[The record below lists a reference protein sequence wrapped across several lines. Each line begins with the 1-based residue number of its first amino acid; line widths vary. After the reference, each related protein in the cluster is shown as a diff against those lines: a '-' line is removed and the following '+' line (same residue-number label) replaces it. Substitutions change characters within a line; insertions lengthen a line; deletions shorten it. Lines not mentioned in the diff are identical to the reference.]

1 MSGPVPPPLPI
12 GGPPPLPTGGPP
24 PAHLPMPPPP
34 PPPMPTGLPPPP
46 NSTHIINIPIPP
58 SHHPMVPVGRGA
70 PPPRGGGMRPGMR
83 SPFTNTVLIT
93 NVPYFFHGYNHIR
106 DLLYPCGTAKTC
118 SFYPR
123 VPKRNKENKGE
134 DTTDN
139 NEEGEGNVETMKT
152 MATTNGGDN
161 TMMATTNDGRNKN
174 KITVLVNMVSPDQAV
189 KVFACFKN
197 FTGQLDDQYKDMRCY
212 MLPSSHDV
220 PLPPPLVDNMTQ
232 KVLGSK
238 LFANFNSLEKTTQ
251 FNATSRNKDDSNDKP
266 GATAATT
273 GNETEGDDVENT
285 TNKDENND
293 QPKLLDADKV
303 AAAAGGVSAYDAEE
317 DPLNAPAVLA
327 AVKEFRRKLDRTH
340 GNQKTQR
347 AEMVAKKLKEV
358 RPRIRTVMESE
369 KKRRLE
375 LLKQRQ
381 EKLKLWKDGGIGRA
395 PPAPVSLPVPAQTS
409 LPQPPLPGGGPPPP
423 PPSLGLPPPPMQ
435 GAERGA
441 SADSG
446 KRGRSNLPAWMTQQQ
461 QQQPEEPASKK
472 AKTATDSSST
482 TYPSHFPQTLPTT
495 SHAILRQFLANQVR
509 ESMGEEEATL
519 IDFLYSH
526 ILEGKATSELLQELQ
541 VVLEEEADS
550 FLKAVWVKVQEMQ
563 QQ

>member
-1 MSGPVPPPLPI
+1 
-12 GGPPPLPTGGPP
+12 
-24 PAHLPMPPPP
+24 
-34 PPPMPTGLPPPP
+34 
-46 NSTHIINIPIPP
+46 
-58 SHHPMVPVGRGA
+58 
-70 PPPRGGGMRPGMR
+70 MRPVGMR
-83 SPFTNTVLIT
+83 SPFTNTVLII

-134 DTTDN
+134 DTIDN
-139 NEEGEGNVETMKT
+139 NEVGGDVEMMKA
-152 MATTNGGDN
+152 MATNGGDN
-161 TMMATTNDGRNKN
+161 TMMAITNNGRNKN
-174 KITVLVNMVSPDQAV
+174 KFTVLVNMVSPDQAV

-197 FTGQLDDQYKDMRCY
+197 FTAQLDDQYKDMRCY

-220 PLPPPLVDNMTQ
+220 PLPPPLVDNLTQ

-251 FNATSRNKDDSNDKP
+251 FNTTSRNKDNINDKP
-266 GATAATT
+266 GTTASTT
-273 GNETEGDDVENT
+273 ENETEGDDAENT
-285 TNKDENND
+285 TNEDENND

-340 GNQKTQR
+340 GNQKAQR

-358 RPRIRTVMESE
+358 RPRIRTIMESE
-369 KKRRLE
+369 KKSRQE

-381 EKLKLWKDGGIGRA
+381 EKLQLWKDGGIGRA
-395 PPAPVSLPVPAQTS
+395 PPAPVPLPVPPQTS

-423 PPSLGLPPPPMQ
+423 PPSLGLPPPPQ
-435 GAERGA
+435 VLGADRGA
-441 SADSG
+441 GTDSG

-461 QQQPEEPASKK
+461 PEEPASKK
-472 AKTATDSSST
+472 SKTATDSSST
-482 TYPSHFPQTLPTT
+482 IYPSHFPPTLPAT
-495 SHAILRQFLANQVR
+495 SHAMLRQFLANQVR